1 MIKRAPLLL
10 TVMLLLAA
18 GRPPAHADGGP
29 PIRAFSV
36 KSFDEIRKANAGK
49 AFVLAFWSIHCA
61 PCIEDMSDWRALKQ
75 KYSSVPILLVTT
87 DPPEQHAAAAR
98 MLEKYRPGPVETWGF
113 ADDFGERV
121 RFAVDRT
128 WRGELPRTYFFDA
141 AHRAETVSGRVD
153 VPRAQAWFAR
163 QAASQR

>member
-1 MIKRAPLLL
+1 MIKTLS
-10 TVMLLLAA
+10 LLLAITLSLA
-18 GRPPAHADGGP
+18 ATARSAHADNAP
-29 PIRAFSV
+29 PMRAFDV
-36 KSFDEIRKANAGK
+36 RSFDDIRKANAGK

-75 KYSSVPILLVTT
+75 QYPSVPIVLVTT
-87 DPPEQHAAAAR
+87 DPPAQHAAAAR
-98 MLEKYRPGPVETWGF
+98 LLAKYRPGPVETWGF

-141 AHRAETVSGRVD
+141 AHHEEIVSGRID
-153 VPRAQAWFAR
+153 VVSTQAWFAR
-163 QAASQR
+163 QAATNR